1 MLRILRQTL
10 FALIFIVGASLA
22 TFAQNNDNKNTKP
35 PDKKETPVVPV
46 TPKKD
51 QPKENPPSNDN
62 SNKPKKPAS
71 EISGN
76 LQTITLII
84 A

>member
-1 MLRILRQTL
+1 MSVMLRILRQTL
-10 FALIFIVGASLA
+10 FALILIVGASLA
-22 TFAQNNDNKNTKP
+22 TFSQSNDNRNPPPKNEKP
-35 PDKKETPVVPV
+35 PVVPV
-46 TPKKD
+46 VPKQTPT
-51 QPKENPPSNDN
+51 PTPAPTE
-62 SNKPKKPAS
+62 KPKKPSS